1 MSDMVFLGCPVGRW
15 VRIGRKPWEG
25 RWVRIDRALGGSL
38 LKIQAQQPRR
48 VDFIPILWV
57 RKPSLSEARCI

>member
-25 RWVRIDRALGGSL
+25 RWVRIEPWEAAYLRFRPNSL
-38 LKIQAQQPRR
+38 
-48 VDFIPILWV
+48 VG
-57 RKPSLSEARCI
+57 